1 MTTRAP
7 LEFPLAP
14 DRTVRGI
21 RITPD
26 EPHGTIL
33 FVHDLGADLDEFGQI
48 PEVLARHGFDV
59 VSIDLP
65 GHGLSDG
72 DDPDIGAL
80 RRDVMAVFESLSE
93 SGRPLGLFVSGTVAT
108 LSTTIG
114 RPDGV
119 VAHVVVNPVVDDV
132 ILAQGTR
139 AQATRMVLHGDGEN
153 LVGTTVQK
161 FFQMQLGEKML
172 FHNPVMKRGT
182 VGIVEEHALLVHVQ
196 TFFKRYLK

>member
-1 MTTRAP
+1 MTTRSPFEA
-7 LEFPLAP
+7 LLAP
-14 DRTVRGI
+14 ERTVRGV
-21 RITPD
+21 RTVPD
-26 EPHGTIL
+26 EPRGTIL

-48 PEVLARHGFDV
+48 PELLSRHGFEAV
-59 VSIDLP
+59 CIDLP

-72 DDPDIGAL
+72 EEPETGSL
-80 RRDVMAVFESLSE
+80 RRDVMGVLGGLAGA
-93 SGRPLGLFVSGTVAT
+93 GRPLGLFVSGAAAN

-119 VAHVVVNPVVDDV
+119 VAHVVVNPVVDES
-132 ILAQGTR
+132 ILGQGTR

-153 LVGTTVQK
+153 LVGTPVQK

-172 FHNPVMKRGT
+172 VHNPVMKRGT
-182 VGIVEEHALLVHVQ
+182 NGIVEEHALLVHVQ